1 MSLKYPLF
9 FLLLNSLIF
18 FQSFMNV
25 KSQVISKENDCSEL
39 EKQNKEL
46 LLKIENLEK
55 QIKELELEN
64 EELKEW
70 KRKEEEKKKEEEE
83 EKEEEDKP
91 TERELELYQNLNSK
105 IIENLDEFNL
115 LYKRLRKNSEL
126 LDFKLLY
133 RKTVDGTS
141 ASDFHKKC
149 DGIGKTITIIKS
161 NSGYKFGGYAENKW
175 ISEAFTWVYN
185 DFNSFV
191 FSINLM
197 KIYNSTTTPNEKYH
211 LGEYSAPQF
220 WAFTLAD
227 DTGDDPSEFRPFGE
241 TIQYIYHDGNGHF
254 SGLPSNYEINGGN
267 KYYYPQEVE
276 VFQVIYEE

>member
-1 MSLKYPLF
+1 MSLNNQM
-9 FLLLNSLIF
+9 FLLILNSFIF
-18 FQSFMNV
+18 FYLLSTSKQ
-25 KSQVISKENDCSEL
+25 KVISKENDCSEL
-39 EKQNKEL
+39 ENQIKEL
-46 LLKIENLEK
+46 LLKIEDLE
-55 QIKELELEN
+55 IKIKVLELEN

-70 KRKEEEKKKEEEE
+70 KRKEEEKKKEEE
-83 EKEEEDKP
+83 DKP
-91 TERELELYQNLNSK
+91 TERELELYQTLDSK

-115 LYKRLRKNSEL
+115 LYKRLRKNGEL

-133 RKTVDGTS
+133 RKSVDGTS

-175 ISEAFTWVYN
+175 TSNTFSWVYN

-191 FSINLM
+191 FSLSLM
-197 KIYNSTTTPNEKYH
+197 KIYNSTLTPNEKYH
-211 LGEYSAPQF
+211 LGKYSAPQF

-227 DTGDDPSEFRPFGE
+227 DTGDDPSEFRPFGS
-241 TIQYIYHDGNGHF
+241 TMQYIYHDGGGHF

-267 KYYYPQEVE
+267 KYYYSTEVE
-276 VFQVIYEE
+276 VFQIIYEE